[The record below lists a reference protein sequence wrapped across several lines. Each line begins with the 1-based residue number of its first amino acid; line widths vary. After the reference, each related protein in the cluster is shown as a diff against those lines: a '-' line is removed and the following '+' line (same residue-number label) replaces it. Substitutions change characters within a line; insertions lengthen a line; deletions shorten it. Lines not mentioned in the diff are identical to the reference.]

1 MSNQELYDR
10 QVELTEKS
18 NLTDV
23 EIAELYAIDAMLDAR
38 S

>member
-18 NLTDV
+18 NLTDEEV
-23 EIAELYAIDAMLDAR
+23 AELYATDAMLDAR